1 VEALPYLTDQP
12 VRSFERPERVVDLE
26 AFEYFAE
33 IETNK
38 GVIEIELLGKSAPT
52 TVNAFVF
59 LALHRFFDGL
69 TWHRV
74 VPGFVVQSGDPTG
87 TGAGTAGYAFG
98 LEIDPRLAYDDAGWV
113 GMARTEDPNSNSSQF
128 FITLG
133 PAPHLTGHYT
143 IFGRVRTGREALFAL
158 EQGDR
163 IISVRIYRSARRA
176 SP

>member
-1 VEALPYLTDQP
+1 MEALPYLTDQP